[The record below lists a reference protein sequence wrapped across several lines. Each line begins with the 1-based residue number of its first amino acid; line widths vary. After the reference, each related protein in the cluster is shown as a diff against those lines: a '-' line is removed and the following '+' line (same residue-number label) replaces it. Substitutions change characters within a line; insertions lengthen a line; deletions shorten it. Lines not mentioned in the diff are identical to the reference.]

1 MPGRIKPGKTAE
13 QRKKEQD
20 IRENAQLARAE
31 EMFERMIQQGKVTP
45 ANIRQ
50 IKERIAEKTG
60 AYPLG
65 GTN

>member
-1 MPGRIKPGKTAE
+1 MPGRISPGKTAG
-13 QRKKEQD
+13 QRKQE
-20 IRENAQLARAE
+20 INAAENVKIVRAE
-31 EMFERMIQQGKVTP
+31 EMFQRMIQQGKVTP

-50 IKERIAEKTG
+50 IKEQIAKKTG